1 MLDKCVF
8 GECYIHGGKLNL
20 LMSKYTPLVNST
32 SNDKIFTADCIIKKQ
47 PFDSICRI
55 GDRESISNCSYFS
68 DLRNFHKFIK
78 TTGPLSF
85 NELRNTPIS
94 GFY

>member
-1 MLDKCVF
+1 M
-8 GECYIHGGKLNL
+8 
-20 LMSKYTPLVNST
+20 
-32 SNDKIFTADCIIKKQ
+32 
-47 PFDSICRI
+47 

-85 NELRNTPIS
+85 NELRNTTIS
-94 GFY
+94 GFYYLKSSYVLLKMKLNCIVVDLVVSVTVRSGSFPKSIARYLKL

>member
-1 MLDKCVF
+1 MLGKCVF

-55 GDRESISNCSYFS
+55 ILWEIGDQSLIARTFQICET
-68 DLRNFHKFIK
+68 FINSSK
-78 TTGPLSF
+78 QLVLCRLT
-85 NELRNTPIS
+85 N
-94 GFY
+94 

>member
-1 MLDKCVF
+1 M
-8 GECYIHGGKLNL
+8 
-20 LMSKYTPLVNST
+20 
-32 SNDKIFTADCIIKKQ
+32 
-47 PFDSICRI
+47 
-55 GDRESISNCSYFS
+55 GDRESISNCSCFS

-94 GFY
+94 GFYYLKSSYVLLKMKLNCIVVDLVVSVTVRSGSVPKSIARYLKL

>member
-8 GECYIHGGKLNL
+8 GECYIYGGKLNL

-47 PFDSICRI
+47 PLDSIHRIILWEIGNQSLIAHTFQICETFINSSKQLILCRLT
-55 GDRESISNCSYFS
+55 N
-68 DLRNFHKFIK
+68 
-78 TTGPLSF
+78 
-85 NELRNTPIS
+85 
-94 GFY
+94 